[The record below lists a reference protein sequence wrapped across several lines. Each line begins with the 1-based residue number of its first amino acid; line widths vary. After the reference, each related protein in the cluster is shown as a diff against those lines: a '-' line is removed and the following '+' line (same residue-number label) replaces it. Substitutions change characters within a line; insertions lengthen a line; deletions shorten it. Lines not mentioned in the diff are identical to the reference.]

1 MRLNNRHYILY
12 FQREH
17 GAVHRIRN
25 KKPKPFMNCRAL
37 ISDVLV
43 RKCGAEFPS
52 ANACTGKVE
61 YPIFVGDS
69 PVKM

>member
-1 MRLNNRHYILY
+1 
-12 FQREH
+12 
-17 GAVHRIRN
+17 
-25 KKPKPFMNCRAL
+25 MNCRAL